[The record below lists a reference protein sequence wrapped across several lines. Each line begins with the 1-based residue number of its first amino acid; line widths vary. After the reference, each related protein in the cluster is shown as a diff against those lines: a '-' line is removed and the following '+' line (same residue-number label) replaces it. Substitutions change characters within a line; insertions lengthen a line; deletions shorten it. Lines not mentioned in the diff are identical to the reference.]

1 MPLTVGAKLGRNH
14 AEACRLAQIKK
25 GGFDWN
31 DEAIAKLRELWTSN
45 LTRTEIGRALGV
57 SKGAIIGKAQRLGL
71 PPRGSVVSTRRTTY
85 KMPAPRPV
93 VVRSPPKQKAAP
105 RPIVAEPAPQKK
117 SPETQKTGIHAIEL
131 KPDQCNYPLWG
142 LREKPTFMYCGDP
155 VARNGYCARHAAK
168 CFEIKP
174 RKDKQ

>member
-45 LTRTEIGRALGV
+45 LTRVEIGRALGV
-57 SKGAIIGKAQRLGL
+57 SKCAIIGKAQRLGL
-71 PPRGSVVSTRRTTY
+71 PPRGANVATRRAPY
-85 KMPAPRPV
+85 RKPA
-93 VVRSPPKQKAAP
+93 A
-105 RPIVAEPAPQKK
+105 RPIVAEPAPENKFA
-117 SPETQKTGIHAIEL
+117 ELQKTGIHAIEL
-131 KPDQCNYPLWG
+131 RLDQCNYPLWG